1 MAIHQCA
8 PGSLALGNPGRRWRH
23 DPCSADS
30 NSVRYVVVRNIA
42 ACAMLGRLS
51 VRSGDREMGSK
62 HLTKKQLQNN
72 AGKAKKAKKRAD
84 AKEPQGTV
92 APGASSPMLPPTI
105 RFNVL
110 CAASST
116 TSEPA
121 TPLATAPEGT
131 SRSHLL
137 DCGYVWSWT
146 VLHVSGVPPLDHRLA
161 AS

>member
-1 MAIHQCA
+1 
-8 PGSLALGNPGRRWRH
+8 
-23 DPCSADS
+23 
-30 NSVRYVVVRNIA
+30 
-42 ACAMLGRLS
+42 
-51 VRSGDREMGSK
+51 MGK
-62 HLTKKQLQNN
+62 HLTK
-72 AGKAKKAKKRAD
+72 AEMKAKEKKARKAKLRAD
-84 AKEPQGTV
+84 AKKLQGTV